1 MINHFMYF
9 SINKINDFDNKIIIP
24 SIEKRVIAT
33 INKTE
38 LYFSL
43 VYIFAII
50 FPLFPYNECMCFLA
64 ILLGKYVVKIQ
75 FCQRYCIY
83 ILLESIY
90 LQYKANK
97 ENFRFQDIN
106 LENLNLYFEQIKT
119 HLLSKKL
126 MPNEGVLFYLKS
138 ILFDKKQILNEKIDN
153 NDKNN
158 ERKDD
163 ALNKN
168 NDAIFEYEKA
178 AIEITL
184 KYDPVEMSENTLILH
199 LMGNTKNYKLLD
211 ESDIHNKIYKLY
223 SFFLEH
229 NFNADLLEIRKK
241 DIIELIVNLIFII
254 DNKLGDRTFV

>member
-1 MINHFMYF
+1 
-9 SINKINDFDNKIIIP
+9 
-24 SIEKRVIAT
+24 
-33 INKTE
+33 
-38 LYFSL
+38 
-43 VYIFAII
+43 
-50 FPLFPYNECMCFLA
+50 
-64 ILLGKYVVKIQ
+64 
-75 FCQRYCIY
+75 
-83 ILLESIY
+83 
-90 LQYKANK
+90 
-97 ENFRFQDIN
+97 
-106 LENLNLYFEQIKT
+106 
-119 HLLSKKL
+119 

-254 DNKLGDRTFV
+254 DNKFGDRTFATYLWKTLVIYKLKKDKKEKLFKNVNTK